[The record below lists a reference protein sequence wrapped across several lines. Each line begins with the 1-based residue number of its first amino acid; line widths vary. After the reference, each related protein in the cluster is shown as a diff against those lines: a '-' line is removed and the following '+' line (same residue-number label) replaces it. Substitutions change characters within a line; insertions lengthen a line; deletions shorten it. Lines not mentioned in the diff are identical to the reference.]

1 MFSGPRRVWFVGPN
15 QIFAFGGPN
24 TKKNR
29 ISDLGHFEMN
39 FQIFYFLAVRRQP
52 YKSQRLP
59 TSCSTTCSPTSERS
73 TVASPTV
80 YTEKDSDL
88 ASLLD
93 GVPGVP
99 NGERQFWMTVTT
111 PLPSYGIIDGKRV
124 KIFHVGQARTCAR
137 CHCTRDVCPGQA
149 NARQCEDNGG
159 EKKNLEDSHATL
171 FSVVVVQVM
180 GKLSDKGQLM
190 RWFVETSMLAPQF
203 PRITNSK
210 MTSLGKY
217 LSIVCF
223 IFGCPK
229 AAL

>member
-1 MFSGPRRVWFVGPN
+1 MFSNLPSLEITKFCRPHHRKDVLVTVSWLDMETPN
-15 QIFAFGGPN
+15 ELLYHLFSHFGKVN
-24 TKKNR
+24 SSIADCVYKKN
-29 ISDLGHFEMN
+29 
-39 FQIFYFLAVRRQP
+39 
-52 YKSQRLP
+52 
-59 TSCSTTCSPTSERS
+59 
-73 TVASPTV
+73 
-80 YTEKDSDL
+80 EKDSDL

-93 GVPGVP
+93 GV
-99 NGERQFWMTVTT
+99 RQFWMTVTT

-124 KIFHVGQARTCAR
+124 KIFHVGQARTCAC

-159 EKKNLEDSHATL
+159 EKNLEDSHATL

-180 GKLSDKGQLM
+180 GTLSDKGQLM
-190 RWFVETSMLAPQF
+190 RWFVETSMLVPQF